1 MKEYLDNLKTV
12 LYYMDV
18 THESLAM
25 ALGKDRSVITKKLN
39 GQIPFTVDEYLTVV
53 SHLGLDLFSL
63 LMAQSEEQLRELAL
77 MKFLKV
83 EKPEIEMPELIK
95 RFRERYGE
103 ALPEDK
109 RNVFYFLIDQLLA
122 LFPPIDQPK

>member
-39 GQIPFTVDEYLTVV
+39 GQIPFTVDEYLAVV

-63 LMAQSEEQLRELAL
+63 LMAQSEEQLQELAL
-77 MKFLKV
+77 MKFLKI

-95 RFRERYGE
+95 RFRERYGD